1 LQELTTATQ
10 CVRQVFPGSE
20 VVANRTEA
28 YPIEVKIHAETGSK
42 KKGVEIWSGRQQSLF
57 QKNCKQRDKSMKDIV
72 ANLNILKEELEEED
86 N

>member
-1 LQELTTATQ
+1 
-10 CVRQVFPGSE
+10 
-20 VVANRTEA
+20 
-28 YPIEVKIHAETGSK
+28 
-42 KKGVEIWSGRQQSLF
+42 VEIWSGRQQSLF